1 MVNDN
6 LEELR
11 NQEPLEFMDEINV
24 NTIERIHRVA
34 ILGVSYLTNIT
45 EMKISCDEDIIKFNT
60 TLMMNQTIISYNLTK
75 SFGQDRELNDI
86 FWMKAL
92 DFEWDMLILVNT
104 THGISYNVTNSIL
117 KQPSDFIIG
126 SNSNGMLDPFMSRIS
141 YMPFK
146 FHIETILN
154 YIIEKKVE
162 MIIQTHR
169 NNSV

>member
-1 MVNDN
+1 MVKGN

-11 NQEPLEFMDEINV
+11 NQEPLEFMDEINI
-24 NTIERIHRVA
+24 NSNERIYRGD

-45 EMKISCDEDIIKFNT
+45 EMKISCDENIIKFNT

-75 SFGQDRELNDI
+75 SFGQDRELSDI
-86 FWMKAL
+86 VWMKAL
-92 DFEWDMLILVNT
+92 DFEWNLLIFVNT
-104 THGISYNVTNSIL
+104 TGGISYNVTNSIL
-117 KQPSDFIIG
+117 KQPGDFIIG
-126 SNSNGMLDPFMSRIS
+126 SNHNGMLDSFMSHIS